1 MQKWNQ
7 PLAVGRGGAAEAQ
20 NTCRTTTGA
29 RCVAERCA
37 TRAAGSTYDDA
48 VATSERSRSKRDMA
62 AVRFRKLPQA
72 TWVSERLA
80 EVADRLAAEWPPI
93 GAPPQTKTIRVENL
107 GPEPAQVIAS

>member
-7 PLAVGRGGAAEAQ
+7 PPWRGRGGAAEAQ

-48 VATSERSRSKRDMA
+48 VATSERSRSKRDIATVDA
-62 AVRFRKLPQA
+62 ANFTYL
-72 TWVSERLA
+72 TS
-80 EVADRLAAEWPPI
+80 
-93 GAPPQTKTIRVENL
+93 
-107 GPEPAQVIAS
+107 

>member
-1 MQKWNQ
+1 MESA
-7 PLAVGRGGAAEAQ
+7 AVARAWRGGGGA

-62 AVRFRKLPQA
+62 AVRFRKSTPSEVGWEFL
-72 TWVSERLA
+72 VSWGRWPTA
-80 EVADRLAAEWPPI
+80 WPPI
-93 GAPPQTKTIRVENL
+93 RAPPSNQMH
-107 GPEPAQVIAS
+107 G

>member
-7 PLAVGRGGAAEAQ
+7 PPWRGRGGAAEAQ

-48 VATSERSRSKRDMA
+48 VATSERSRSKRDIA
-62 AVRFRKLPQA
+62 KGKIPELTFKLQ
-72 TWVSERLA
+72 
-80 EVADRLAAEWPPI
+80 
-93 GAPPQTKTIRVENL
+93 
-107 GPEPAQVIAS
+107 